1 LTTTSP
7 VKAQPTVEEII
18 ALLKKTALP
27 TVVCEGS
34 DDLII
39 YRRLEDRLSHL
50 GVSVLPAGGRKNVL
64 QIFDRRSEIPT
75 AVQVVFLADQDIWVN
90 KGIPLTYS
98 SSVLLFTDGYSIEN
112 DIYCDGNLEGLLAG
126 AEVARFQRELN
137 DFVEWY
143 ALALA
148 RHLNDPTR
156 PIAMHPHQVLDPAL
170 RPKLLALEPGEL
182 YPVTTRL
189 ALLSDYKRLIRGKS
203 LLGLLTRNT
212 NSRPGQPNHT
222 EKALLEMV
230 AARPGPNLVRLS
242 AAIEGL
248 FASQSFMAIQRHR
261 K

>member
-1 LTTTSP
+1 LITTSP
-7 VKAQPTVEEII
+7 IKAQPTVDEII
-18 ALLKKTALP
+18 GLLKKTALP

-39 YRRLEDRLSHL
+39 YRRLSHL

-64 QIFDRRSEIPT
+64 QIFDRRSEIPA
-75 AVQVVFLADQDIWVN
+75 AVKVAFVADQDIWVN
-90 KGIPLTYS
+90 TGIPCTYS

-112 DIYCDGNLEGLLAG
+112 DVFCDGNLEELLVG
-126 AEVARFQRELN
+126 TEVAKFQIELR
-137 DFVEWY
+137 DFVQWY

-148 RHLNDPTR
+148 RHLIDPTR
-156 PIAMHPHQVLDPAL
+156 PIATHPHQVLDPAR

-182 YPVTTRL
+182 YPATTSL

-212 NSRPGQPNHT
+212 NSRPGQPNHS

-230 AARPGPNLVRLS
+230 AARPGPNLARLS
-242 AAIEGL
+242 TAIEGL
-248 FASQSFMAIQRHR
+248 FAS
-261 K
+261 